1 MSKGRPFGQNCIKI
15 YAHCSRTK
23 RNDKLLQSVAVFFMQ
38 PPVPPGGGGCTLEK
52 EEKEKKKKLFQSMIS
67 ISVTADR
74 RPSEACSLSVP
85 VSPAS
90 TMANAS
96 P

>member
-38 PPVPPGGGGCTLEK
+38 PPFHLEAGAALRIK
-52 EEKEKKKKLFQSMIS
+52 RREKKKLFQSMIS
-67 ISVTADR
+67 NSVSADR
-74 RPSEACSLSVP
+74 LPSEACSLSVP

-90 TMANAS
+90 TMAKAS